1 MEKTVKSHI
10 KDNVK
15 KADKKGYSKKTE
27 LVTRTNIENSPFEII
42 GIKEKNEYFATLGE
56 YRITEI
62 FKTKKEAI
70 KEVSEITWNR
80 IIQVQMI
87 LIEKLKKE
95 A

>member
-1 MEKTVKSHI
+1 MEKLNI
-10 KDNVK
+10 KGNAKEADN
-15 KADKKGYSKKTE
+15 ADSSKNE
-27 LVTRTNIENSPFEII
+27 QLVTRTNIENSPFEII
-42 GIKEKNEYFATLGE
+42 GIKDKKEYFATLGE

-87 LIEKLKKE
+87 LIEKLNKK
-95 A
+95 